1 MIFYFTGTGNSLY
14 AAQKLPRLRDP
25 VREKDGLPR
34 AVRQSGVEV
43 KSGKPGPAETHTNR
57 KCEPRDNQ
65 TALTVLVVTRLSD
78 LNA

>member
-14 AAQKLPRLRDP
+14 ASQKLPGLGDP
-25 VREKDGLPR
+25 VREKDSLPR

-57 KCEPRDNQ
+57 KC
-65 TALTVLVVTRLSD
+65 
-78 LNA
+78 